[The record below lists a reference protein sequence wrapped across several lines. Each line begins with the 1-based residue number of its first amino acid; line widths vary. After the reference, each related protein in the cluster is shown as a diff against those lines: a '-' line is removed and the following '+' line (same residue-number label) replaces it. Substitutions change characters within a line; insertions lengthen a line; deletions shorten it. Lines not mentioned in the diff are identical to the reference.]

1 MADPPD
7 NASEEL
13 AVLPSTETDTVPVG
27 MAETE
32 LEAAPTLMVTTSLAP
47 DEGVV
52 VAAESVVVEPSRVDV
67 DIVAQAESRLYRST
81 EPRPEASS

>member
-1 MADPPD
+1 M
-7 NASEEL
+7 
-13 AVLPSTETDTVPVG
+13 PSTATVNVPVG
-27 MAETE
+27 VVETE
-32 LEAAPTLMVTTSLAP
+32 LDVGVTLMVMTSLAP
-47 DEGVV
+47 DEGEV

>member
-32 LEAAPTLMVTTSLAP
+32 LEAAPTLMVMTSLAP
-47 DEGVV
+47 DEGEV

-67 DIVAQAESRLYRST
+67 DVVAQAESRLYRST